1 MPTKDKPK
9 RSEVQTPGLYATPKQ
24 RSVSPSVARPMI
36 EGRTMPGNIYVPGKT
51 PSPKA
56 TISGTS
62 DPTIVLNPIANA
74 LDKTDGQVDALNGEV
89 DSLDNAGTPEILAA
103 TSPGFA
109 SNRTGG
115 AESITEMARA
125 LKNDV
130 DLIFNF
136 VHDNIEFIPTF
147 GSQKG
152 ALGTLID
159 GFGNAFDQAE
169 LMIALLRESGAYTC
183 SFQFGELQ
191 LTAAQAAAWLG
202 NDPTS
207 IWAASNLLGNLG
219 VPNETSWTGTEWVL
233 RLSHC
238 WVKVLI
244 GGTYYH
250 FDPAMKAYT
259 KIDGI
264 DLASAIGYNAS
275 SFMSS
280 ATSGAT
286 INSNYAQNMNRT
298 NVRNNLAT
306 MASTLVTYIKTN
318 APTATVDDI
327 LGGRTINAQTTQLRQ
342 TSLPYLRPST
352 TPTTWT
358 DIPNSYKATL
368 GVLYDTINVSFYS
381 KDIHGKRL
389 TLFFNASHQAELR
402 LDGTLIAT
410 SSAQTPGSWNSVL
423 LSISHPYPY
432 TWWDQS
438 FWQTVWEGKPYL
450 IAQAWGNAGRSMTE
464 LHREKLNQAVY
475 NGSAADSEVVLGET
489 LSVRWHAWNSQKS
502 WTCDVFNRMT
512 QCTTV
517 LQHQV
522 GMVGWYD
529 TPLMDLGGIVWSSGA
544 LDNNYDNVNTND
556 TALAMHGIAFEAGTI
571 EQICGIGGIS
581 STTILDKAVQDGRKI
596 YHGRSDNWSANV
608 RPYLTN
614 YDTQTLDD
622 IENWYIN
629 YGWKVAIPEDGNVAV
644 QDFRGFGYYAI
655 SPWQGAI
662 GIFSGYL
669 KGGMGAIA
677 LTIGNMVPKTGGASV
692 NPSSDTQPHCTNNV
706 SADPIDMY
714 RGTYLY
720 RNQDITV
727 GSGSNPYSLTFE
739 RFYNSGA
746 RLAKGPL
753 GLGWNHNWNHSLS
766 VNSDGLLAMAN
777 ASPLAGA
784 AGLVAMFV
792 TVDLYRDLTKPIDK
806 WVTVALT
813 NRWLLDQSR
822 DNTVVVSTPGDTQV
836 FVKQPNGTYIAPAG
850 EPVTLVKNVGGDWTY
865 TNKHKVQTNYD
876 SAGKITTMVYPQGV
890 TLTFTYTSGKLTK
903 VANGL
908 TRELNFTYTG
918 DKLTGVTAG
927 SRSVS
932 FAYTGDNLVTATDP
946 DSKNTTYVYDIPG
959 RMTQMFRP
967 ANPSSAIM
975 TNVYDALGRIR
986 TQTDGA
992 GNTWTYYFAGWRSE
1006 EENPANAS
1014 RVQYFDSDGNV
1025 TLETDALGNDTKM
1038 SYDGLGR
1045 LIEKVFDEGNRRLFT
1060 YDANDNV
1067 LTVTD
1072 KPKPGSVDPDIVK
1085 TFTYHATF
1093 SKVLTETDGLGNVTT
1108 YQYNATTGT
1117 LTKKIFP
1124 TVDGIAAELNFTY
1137 NARGQVLTIT
1147 DQTGMVTAFVYS
1159 GTNETLT
1166 SVKKDSGT
1174 GKLNLLTQFAYS
1186 TAGDVTTL
1194 TDPRGYATTFT
1205 YDNVR
1210 RLKQITPPSPFAANI
1225 TKYTY
1230 DANGNRTKVERYA
1243 GAGPVYQTINATYT
1257 VDNLL
1262 ATLTDPSSHVTTMT
1276 YNSLRKLWKRTDAL
1290 SRITTFAYDQV
1301 GRLSTVT
1308 DTSGTLAES
1317 RAYTANGLLASMMDQ
1332 RSKTTTFE
1340 YDGFD
1345 RLKKRTFADATIESF
1360 THDKN
1365 GNVLTKVTR
1374 KGDTITSTFDGLN
1387 RLRTKAPAGM
1397 ATVTYAYDLANRLLS
1412 AQTPVVSG
1420 DPSTGKIEFTYDAAG
1435 RRLTEKY
1442 PDAKTVTNQLDANGN
1457 VTKITYPGGYY
1468 VSRTYDQLNR
1478 LTQIKLNGAGSA
1490 ALTFGYDVLGRRTS
1504 LGYGN
1509 GTSTAYTYS
1518 LDDMLTALTQ
1528 TFSGSSVAYSYGY
1541 DAAHELTSQGVTD
1554 SNYMRHPSGGG
1565 TVNYGTANDVNEYP
1579 TVAGVSQTYN
1589 ANGCLTGDGVWTFGY
1604 DNESHLTSAV
1614 KTGVNVAFSYDALG
1628 RQTQKDVGGTKTRYI
1643 YSGFQ
1648 RLAEYNTAGSLTSRF
1663 VYGDGM
1669 DEPLIVL
1676 NASNVITAYLHHDS
1690 LGSIVATSN
1699 TSGTVTNKNKY
1710 MPWGEG
1716 TVTGTTF
1723 GFTGQRYDSETDLYY
1738 FKNRYYS
1745 PTLGRFLQPDPVLF
1759 DDSLNTYQY
1768 ARNNPLSL
1776 TDPFGLSA
1784 ESIRSVAVV
1793 GGSDSI
1799 GMVGSGG
1806 AAIAPT
1812 RKVDVGG
1819 SLDSGSGCSCACGDG
1834 GGSGGGSTD
1843 GNSVGNGNT
1852 GSGTNGGGD
1861 SVYGNYGDGN
1871 GNSDDGSGDTIYFDG
1886 LDVYNR
1892 IGPCV
1897 GKCVLEGGKLQD
1909 CIFICFYGG

>member
-1 MPTKDKPK
+1 
-9 RSEVQTPGLYATPKQ
+9 
-24 RSVSPSVARPMI
+24 
-36 EGRTMPGNIYVPGKT
+36 MPGNVYVPGKT
-51 PSPKA
+51 PSPKTDDA
-56 TISGTS
+56 SQS
-62 DPTIVLNPIANA
+62 AIVLDP
-74 LDKTDGQVDALNGEV
+74 ALNIGGAG
-89 DSLDNAGTPEILAA
+89 DSLLGADGSRADILAA

-109 SNRTGG
+109 SNRV
-115 AESITEMARA
+115 AAPESISEMARA

-183 SFQFGELQ
+183 SFQFGEIQ
-191 LTAAQAAAWLG
+191 LTQAQAAAWLG
-202 NDPTS
+202 SDPGS

-219 VPNETSWTGTEWVL
+219 VPNEASWTGSGWVL
-233 RLSHC
+233 RVSHC

-250 FDPAMKAYT
+250 FDPAMKEYT
-259 KIDGI
+259 KINGV
-264 DLASAIGYNAS
+264 DLATTIGYNRTT
-275 SFMSS
+275 FMSS

-286 INSNYAQNMNRT
+286 ITSNYAQNINRA
-298 NVRNNLAT
+298 NVRNNLASLT
-306 MASTLVTYIKTN
+306 NSLVSYINTS

-327 LGGRTINAQTTQLRQ
+327 LGGRTINKQTTQLRQ
-342 TSLPYLRPST
+342 TALPYLRPST

-358 DIPNSYKATL
+358 DIPDNYKSTL
-368 GVLYDTINVSFYS
+368 GVVYDTINVTFYS
-381 KDIHGKRL
+381 RDIHGKRL
-389 TLFFNASHQAELR
+389 TLFFNTSNQAELR
-402 LDGTLIAT
+402 LDGTLVAT
-410 SSAQTPGSWNSVL
+410 SSVQGVDSWSSVL
-423 LSISHPYPY
+423 LSITHPYPY

-438 FWQTVWEGKPYL
+438 FWQTVWAGKPYL
-450 IAQAWGNAGRSMTE
+450 IAQAWGNAGRAMTE
-464 LHREKLNQAVY
+464 LHRDRLNQAVF
-475 NGSAADSEVVLGET
+475 NGSASDSEVVLGET
-489 LSVRWHAWNSQKS
+489 LSVRWHTWNSQKS
-502 WTCDVFNRMT
+502 WACDVFNRMT

-522 GMVGWYD
+522 GLVGWSD
-529 TPLMDLGGIVWSSGA
+529 TPVMDLGGIEWSSGA

-556 TALAMHGIAFEAGTI
+556 TALAVHGIAFEAGAI

-581 STTILDKAVQDGRKI
+581 TTTIVDKAVQDGQKI
-596 YHGRSDNWSANV
+596 YHGRSDNWTASV
-608 RPYLTN
+608 RPNLIN
-614 YDTQTLDD
+614 YDTQALDD

-629 YGWKVAIPEDGNVAV
+629 NSWKVAIPENGLVAY

-669 KGGMGAIA
+669 KGGMGATSQ
-677 LTIGNMVPKTGGASV
+677 TIPTMVSKTSSASV
-692 NPSSDTQPHCTNNV
+692 DPNSDTVAHCTDNV
-706 SADPIDMY
+706 SADPIDML

-720 RNQDITV
+720 RDTDITV
-727 GSGSNPYSLTFE
+727 GSGSHPYSLSFE

-753 GLGWNHNWNHSLS
+753 GLGWNHNWNHNLA
-766 VNSDGLLAMAN
+766 VNSDGLLAMGSD
-777 ASPLAGA
+777 SPLAGA

-822 DNTVVVSTPGDTQV
+822 DNTVVVSTPGDSQV
-836 FVKQPNGTYIAPAG
+836 FVKLPSGTYIAPAG
-850 EPVTLVKNVGGDWTY
+850 EAVTLVKNVGGDWTY

-876 SAGKITTMVYPQGV
+876 STGKITTMVYPQGV

-932 FAYTGDNLVTATDP
+932 FAYTGDDLVTATDP
-946 DSKNTTYVYDIPG
+946 DNKNTTYVYDIPG

-975 TNVYDALGRIR
+975 TNVYDSLGRIQ

-1006 EENPANAS
+1006 EKNPANSS
-1014 RVQYFDSDGNV
+1014 RVQYFDGDGNV
-1025 TLETDALGNDTKM
+1025 TIETSALGKNTKM

-1045 LIEKVFDEGNRRLFT
+1045 LIEKTFDEGNRRLFT
-1060 YDANDNV
+1060 YDANHNI

-1072 KPKPGSVDPDIVK
+1072 KPKPGSVDPDIIK
-1085 TFTYHATF
+1085 TYTYNATF
-1093 SKVLTETDGLGNVTT
+1093 SKVATETDGLGNVTS

-1124 TVDGIAAELNFTY
+1124 TVDGVTPEINFTY
-1137 NARGQVLTIT
+1137 NARGQMLTVT
-1147 DQTGMVTAFVYS
+1147 DQLGMVTAFVYHA
-1159 GTNETLT
+1159 TNETLT

-1174 GKLNLLTQFAYS
+1174 GKLNLFTQFAYS
-1186 TAGDVTTL
+1186 TAGDVTSI
-1194 TDPRGYATTFT
+1194 TDPRGNATTFT
-1205 YDNVR
+1205 YDNCR
-1210 RLKQITPPSPFAANI
+1210 RVKQITPPSPFAANI

-1230 DANGNRTKVERYA
+1230 DANGNRTKIERYA

-1262 ATLTDPSSHVTTMT
+1262 ATLTDPNSHVTTMT
-1276 YNSLRKLWKRTDAL
+1276 YNTLRQLWKRQDAL
-1290 SRITTFAYDQV
+1290 SQITTFAYDQV
-1301 GRLSTVT
+1301 GRLSTIT
-1308 DTSGTLAES
+1308 DPSSTVAET
-1317 RAYTANGLLASMMDQ
+1317 RTYTDNGLLASISDA
-1332 RSKTTTFE
+1332 RSKLTTFD

-1345 RLKKRTFADATIESF
+1345 RLKKRTFADGTFESF

-1365 GNVLTKVTR
+1365 GNALTKVTR
-1374 KGDTITSTFDGLN
+1374 KGDTITYTYDGLN

-1397 ATVTYAYDLANRLLS
+1397 PTVTYAYDLVNRILS
-1412 AQTPVVSG
+1412 AETPVVAG
-1420 DPSTGKIEFTYDAAG
+1420 DPSSGKIEYTYDAAG

-1442 PDAKTVTNQLDANGN
+1442 PDAKTVSYVLDANGN
-1457 VTKITYPGGYY
+1457 ITKLTYPGGYY
-1468 VSRTYDQLNR
+1468 VSRVYDQLNR
-1478 LTQIKLNGAGSA
+1478 LTQVKLNGAASA
-1490 ALTFGYDVLGRRTS
+1490 ALTFAYDVLGRRTS
-1504 LGYGN
+1504 LSYGN
-1509 GTSTAYTYS
+1509 GTSTAYSYQ
-1518 LDDMLTALTQ
+1518 LDDMMTALTQ
-1528 TFSGSSVAYSYGY
+1528 TFSGSSVAYTYGY
-1541 DAAHELTSQGVTD
+1541 DAVHELTSQAVTD
-1554 SNYMRHPSGGG
+1554 SAYMRHPSGGG
-1565 TVNYGTANDVNEYP
+1565 TVTYGTANDINEYP
-1579 TVAGVSQTYN
+1579 TVGGVAQSYN
-1589 ANGCLTGDGVWTFGY
+1589 SNGCVTGDGVWTFGY
-1604 DNESHLTSAV
+1604 DNENHLTSAV
-1614 KTGVNVAFSYDALG
+1614 KTGVNVSFSYDAVG
-1628 RQTQKDVGGTKTRYI
+1628 RQTQKNVGGTKTRYV

-1648 RLAEYNTAGSLTSRF
+1648 RLAEYNTAGTLTARF
-1663 VYGDGM
+1663 VYGDNM

-1676 NASNVITAYLHHDS
+1676 NGSNVITAYLHHDR

-1716 TVTGTTF
+1716 TVVGTTF

-1745 PTLGRFLQPDPVLF
+1745 PALGRFLQPDPVLYE
-1759 DDSLNTYQY
+1759 DTLNLYLY
-1768 ARNNPLSL
+1768 ARNNPLTL
-1776 TDPFGLSA
+1776 ADPYGLSA
-1784 ESIRSVAVV
+1784 EVKRA
-1793 GGSDSI
+1793 GGSSGLPILVSDSA
-1799 GMVGSGG
+1799 GDRSYTVKTDVST
-1806 AAIAPT
+1806 AA
-1812 RKVDVGG
+1812 
-1819 SLDSGSGCSCACGDG
+1819 DSVCTCACGDG
-1834 GGSGGGSTD
+1834 GGSGGGST
-1843 GNSVGNGNT
+1843 GGGSVGTGNT
-1852 GSGTNGGGD
+1852 GNGGTNGGGGTLNTGGSSGGGGGGSD
-1861 SVYGNYGDGN
+1861 SDGGTWN
-1871 GNSDDGSGDTIYFDG
+1871 NFDG
-1886 LDVYNR
+1886 YTYYTSTL
-1892 IGPCV
+1892 PCLT
-1897 GKCVLEGGKLQD
+1897 KCKMEGSPELYCLLICQ
-1909 CIFICFYGG
+1909 FINPV